1 MLIMLINN
9 IDYLLKT
16 IFSRKI
22 TKDSANSYKDENK
35 LHYFT
40 ETSAK
45 TGLNTKEVTQFIII
59 I

>member
-1 MLIMLINN
+1 MLINN